1 MANPAV
7 EVAKGK
13 KKDDIVTLST
23 GIRAKLLP
31 VPASLMQEVVS
42 RLKEPAV
49 PWEYDEALGRDAEN
63 PHNLEYRKALAE
75 LDQKR
80 AKASIDAMAMFGI
93 ELIDGL
99 PEDGKWLAKLKR
111 MESFGYLDLSEFDLE
126 DEFDLEF
133 LFKRFIALGN
143 DEIVKIGTLTGI
155 SQEGIDVAEN
165 SFPG

>member
-13 KKDDIVTLST
+13 KKEDIVTLST

-42 RLKEPAV
+42 RLKEP
-49 PWEYDEALGRDAEN
+49 PIPLEYDEAMGRKVEN
-63 PHNLEYRKALAE
+63 PHNPEYRAALAE
-75 LDQKR
+75 LEQKR

-99 PEDGKWLAKLKR
+99 PEDKKWLAKLKK
-111 MESFGYLDLSEFDLE
+111 MEKFGYLDLSEFDLE

-133 LFKRFIALGN
+133 LYKRFIALGN
-143 DEIVKIGTLTGI
+143 DEIVRIGTLTGI
-155 SQEGIDVAEN
+155 SQEDVEVAEGFF
-165 SFPG
+165 SG